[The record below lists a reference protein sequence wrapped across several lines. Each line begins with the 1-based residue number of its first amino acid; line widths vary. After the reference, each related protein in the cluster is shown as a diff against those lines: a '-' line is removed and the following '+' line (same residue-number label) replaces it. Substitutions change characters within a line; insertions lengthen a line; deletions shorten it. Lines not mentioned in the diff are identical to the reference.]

1 MAYDEAYY
9 NMEGYLMSRQIGVI
23 GLAVMGKNLAL
34 NIAENGFRV
43 AVYNRSYQKTKE
55 LISEISGETSEEA
68 LRNNLE
74 GFQTLEEFVEA
85 LELPRKIIMMVKAGD
100 AVDDTIRQ
108 LLPLLSKGDI
118 LMDGGNSYYLDTI
131 RRSAELEELGIHYLG
146 TGISGG
152 EEGARKGP
160 AIMPGGKREAYE
172 LLEPVL
178 TAISAKVE
186 GEPCSTYIGENGAG
200 HFVKMVHNGI
210 EYADMQLISEAY
222 QIMKKVLGLTAPELQ
237 EVFAEWNKGEL
248 NSYLIDITADIFKMK
263 DTETDHYLVDMIL
276 DVAGQKGT
284 GKWTGQISLDLGV
297 PVPTITAAV
306 YERYLSAMKEERVDA
321 GKLMTGPENTENRS
335 REFVESIRRALY
347 ASKIMAYAQGFGL
360 LRAASQQYGWK
371 LRCGDIA
378 KIFRG
383 GCIIRAQFLNQISR
397 AYEKNPDLINLMLE
411 DYFKN
416 IINEYQKD
424 WREVIITAILGG
436 ISVPAFSS
444 SLAYFDSYRC
454 GELPMNLLQAQRDY
468 FGAHT
473 YERIDREGIYHTNW
487 PSVSE

>member
-1 MAYDEAYY
+1 
-9 NMEGYLMSRQIGVI
+9 MSRQIGVI

-55 LISEISGETSEEA
+55 LMAELSMEASERSEEA
-68 LRNNLE
+68 WYNNLE
-74 GFQTLEEFVEA
+74 AFQTLEELVEA
-85 LELPRKIIMMVKAGD
+85 LETPRKIIMMVKAGD
-100 AVDDTIRQ
+100 AVDDTIQQ

-131 RRSAELEELGIHYLG
+131 RRSKELEMAGINYLG

-222 QIMKKVLGLTAPELQ
+222 QIMKKVLGLSAPELQ

-248 NSYLIDITADIFKMK
+248 NSYLIDITADIFNKK
-263 DTETDHYLVDMIL
+263 DTETDNYLVDMIL

-306 YERYLSAMKEERVDA
+306 YERYLSAMKMERVNA
-321 GKLMTGPENTENRS
+321 SRSLTGPQYAVS
-335 REFVESIRRALY
+335 RPKDFVEAIRRALY
-347 ASKIMAYAQGFGL
+347 SSKIMAYAQGFGL
-360 LRAASQQYGWK
+360 MRTASEQYGWE
-371 LRCGDIA
+371 LHCGDIA

-383 GCIIRAQFLNQISR
+383 GCIIRAQFLNQISQ
-397 AYEKNPDLINLMLE
+397 AYENNPNLINLMLE

-416 IINEYQKD
+416 TVNEYQKD
-424 WREVIITAILGG
+424 WREVIVTAISGG

-444 SLAYFDSYRC
+444 SLAYFDSYRS

-487 PSVSE
+487 

>member
-1 MAYDEAYY
+1 MRLPITY
-9 NMEGYLMSRQIGVI
+9 NMEGYHMSRQIGVI

-55 LISEISGETSEEA
+55 LMAELPMEESESPEEA
-68 LRNNLE
+68 WYNNLE
-74 GFQTLEEFVEA
+74 AFQTLEEFVEA
-85 LELPRKIIMMVKAGD
+85 LEIPRKIIMMVKAGD
-100 AVDDTIRQ
+100 AVDDTIQQ

-131 RRSAELEELGIHYLG
+131 RRSKELEKAGIYYLG

-222 QIMKKVLGLTAPELQ
+222 QIMKKVLGLSAPELQ

-248 NSYLIDITADIFKMK
+248 NSYLIDITADIFKKK
-263 DTETDHYLVDMIL
+263 DTETDNYLVDMIL

-306 YERYLSAMKEERVDA
+306 YERYLSAMKKERVNA
-321 GKLMTGPENTENRS
+321 SRSLTGPANSVSRS
-335 REFVESIRRALY
+335 RDFVEAIRRALY

-360 LRAASQQYGWK
+360 MRAASEQYGWK

-383 GCIIRAQFLNQISR
+383 GCIIRAQFLNQISQ
-397 AYEKNPDLINLMLE
+397 AYENNPNLINLMLE

-416 IINEYQKD
+416 TINEYQKD
-424 WREVIITAILGG
+424 WREVIVTAISGG

-444 SLAYFDSYRC
+444 SLAYFDSYRS

-473 YERIDREGIYHTNW
+473 YERTDREGIYHTSW
-487 PSVSE
+487 